1 MASKLVVYA
10 IVEEALQEN
19 AEKDKAL
26 AEKDKAL
33 AEKDKTL
40 AEKDKMLAEKEYSLS
55 NSVTENL
62 RLKGKLDVR
71 GMIEEIEAQLS
82 LGKFGD
88 PNTT

>member
-19 AEKDKAL
+19 

>member
-26 AEKDKAL
+26 AEKDKSAAL
-33 AEKDKTL
+33 SHTL
-40 AEKDKMLAEKEYSLS
+40 TQKEYSLS

-62 RLKGKLDVR
+62 RLKGKLDIR

-82 LGKFGD
+82 SGKFGD